1 MYKAVKDDKIVD
13 AYDQLYFVKYD
24 KKAKMFLRCSKE
36 DNPQGIIQRNG
47 VKIYHVKD
55 WEDIPK
61 EAGNYETIVLVEITN
76 KGIYDGIITA
86 LNQEQEVSNNTEDT
100 EDARKNAMDIEFIRS
115 GKIKEMSNE
124 CDQIITRGLDLELNT
139 VKGHFSFTEQNQ
151 TYINLLAARANAGDT
166 LLPYH
171 ADNEVDTIFSKEDI
185 LKLKEA
191 MDKHVMYHR
200 VYLNSLQIYINS
212 IEDVNRLND
221 ITYGVS
227 IPKEFRSEV
236 LKQLEQ

>member
-24 KKAKMFLRCSKE
+24 KKAKMFLRCSEE

-47 VKIYHVKD
+47 IKIYHVKD

-61 EAGNYETIVLVEITN
+61 EAGNYETIVLEEITN
-76 KGIYDGIITA
+76 KSAYDGIITA
-86 LNQEQEVSNNTEDT
+86 LNQEQEVSNNA
-100 EDARKNAMDIEFIRS
+100 EDARENVMDLEFIRS

-124 CDQIITRGLDLELNT
+124 CDQIITRGLDLELNA

-151 TYINLLAARANAGDT
+151 MYINLLAVRANNGDT

-171 ADNEVDTIFSKEDI
+171 ADDEVDTIFSKEDI
-185 LKLKEA
+185 VKLKEA
-191 MDKHVMYHR
+191 MDYHVMHHR

-212 IEDVNRLND
+212 TKDIDELNNV
-221 ITYGVS
+221 TYGVN
-227 IPKEFRSEV
+227 IPEEFRSEV
-236 LKQLEQ
+236 LNQLG

>member
-1 MYKAVKDDKIVD
+1 MYKAVKNGKIID
-13 AYDQLYFVKYD
+13 AYEQLQYVKYD
-24 KKAKMFLRCSKE
+24 QNAKMFLRCNKD

-47 VKIYHVKD
+47 IRIYHVKD
-55 WEDIPK
+55 WDDMPK
-61 EAGNYETIVLVEITN
+61 EAGDYETVILEEITS
-76 KGIYDGIITA
+76 KSIYDGIITA
-86 LNQEQEVSNNTEDT
+86 LNQEQEVSNDT
-100 EDARKNAMDIEFIRS
+100 EKKKENTKDLEFIRS
-115 GKIKEMSNE
+115 GKIKEMTNE
-124 CDQIITRGLDLELNT
+124 CNQIITIGLDLELNA

-221 ITYGVS
+221 ITYGVN
-227 IPKEFRSEV
+227 IPEEFRSGV

>member
-1 MYKAVKDDKIVD
+1 MYKAVKEDKIVD
-13 AYDQLYFVKYD
+13 AYDQLYYVKYD
-24 KKAKMFLRCSKE
+24 KKAKMLLRCSKE

-61 EAGNYETIVLVEITN
+61 EAGNYETIELEEITN
-76 KGIYDGIITA
+76 KSIYDGIITA
-86 LNQEQEVSNNTEDT
+86 LNQEQEVSNDT
-100 EDARKNAMDIEFIRS
+100 EQEKENTIDLEFIRS
-115 GKIKEMSNE
+115 GKIKEMTNE
-124 CDQIITRGLDLELNT
+124 CNQIITNGLDLELNA

-151 TYINLLAARANAGDT
+151 TYIDLLAARANNGDT

-171 ADNEVDTIFSKEDI
+171 ADNELDTVFNKEDI

-221 ITYGVS
+221 ITYGVN
-227 IPKEFRSEV
+227 IPEEFRSEV